1 MSDGIAV
8 ENKENTRY
16 LTKILQNI
24 VFLGMQ
30 GLALHGDGDDKS
42 GNFYQLRLLRALD
55 APSLLKWLNRSY
67 DRHMSSTLQNEI
79 LKLLALKLRTIA
91 SDIAITGCYSILSDE
106 ATNVSNTQQL
116 VVCIRWV
123 TKDLEVEENFID
135 LVLLERAQADVIVA
149 AVKDVLMGLSLPISN
164 AKAQC
169 YDGCSIMVGSK
180 KGVVMIIKQSQPNCL
195 LIHCYCHALNLDV
208 GDAIKNV
215 PVLKESLE
223 DVYEL
228 TKLIKYSPK
237 RQAKLT
243 ISI

>member
-1 MSDGIAV
+1 
-8 ENKENTRY
+8 
-16 LTKILQNI
+16 
-24 VFLGMQ
+24 
-30 GLALHGDGDDKS
+30 
-42 GNFYQLRLLRALD
+42 
-55 APSLLKWLNRSY
+55 
-67 DRHMSSTLQNEI
+67 
-79 LKLLALKLRTIA
+79 
-91 SDIAITGCYSILSDE
+91 
-106 ATNVSNTQQL
+106 
-116 VVCIRWV
+116 
-123 TKDLEVEENFID
+123 
-135 LVLLERAQADVIVA
+135 
-149 AVKDVLMGLSLPISN
+149 MGLSLPISN